1 MWRLSKS
8 KREVSWGRQVKE
20 RQVGGGDLRGGGIEK
35 AGAGVFG
42 VWVLDNG
49 LLRVGLILLVESA
62 ATRKKHRANVKKGG
76 EQGAGNGGGLDSG
89 GEILPYGG
97 FWGQLTA
104 SHI

>member
-1 MWRLSKS
+1 M
-8 KREVSWGRQVKE
+8 SWGRQEGEARGGGKL
-20 RQVGGGDLRGGGIEK
+20 GGGDLRGGGIEK

-49 LLRVGLILLVESA
+49 LLRVGLILPVESA
-62 ATRKKHRANVKKGG
+62 ATHKKASRKCKNRGG
-76 EQGAGNGGGLDSG
+76 QGAGNGVGARSGL
-89 GEILPYGG
+89 EILPCGG